1 MARSRNLGDVLHYFI
16 PEDEQSAARER
27 ASRDGARD
35 EPAPAPPAPAPR
47 ICVPASPERLLWC
60 ALALELAGALAAE
73 RGRAQ
78 VVAAFPGSPLLPEVP
93 GVTLDARERA
103 TAELAEALA
112 QIGAD
117 APALVLERPER
128 IAALL
133 AGPARAGIDAV
144 LLPVDGASWG
154 VARALRLLRELAPA
168 LAGTR
173 VLTWVVGADSGSD
186 AVTLG
191 ERLAAAARRQ
201 HGLDV
206 EVAPALPRDPA
217 LYRALLHGE
226 SVHASDDGTS
236 AGARE
241 LRALSRRL
249 GARRA
254 A

>member
-16 PEDEQSAARER
+16 PEDEQTAARARTRESAA
-27 ASRDGARD
+27 
-35 EPAPAPPAPAPR
+35 EPHAPEAAPRGPAPR

-73 RGRAQ
+73 RGQAR
-78 VVAAFPGSPLLPEVP
+78 VLAAFAASPLLPEVP
-93 GVTLDARERA
+93 GVRVDARERA
-103 TAELAEALA
+103 PAELADLLADVPADEPALA
-112 QIGAD
+112 
-117 APALVLERPER
+117 LERPER

-133 AGPARAGIDAV
+133 SRARVDAV

-168 LAGTR
+168 LAATR
-173 VLTWVVGADSGSD
+173 VLTWVVGADSASD
-186 AVTLG
+186 AAALG
-191 ERLAAAARRQ
+191 ERLASAARRQ

-217 LYRALLHGE
+217 LYRALLRGE